1 MKRLWLDVVIKK
13 PWLVLLIGIVF
24 FVAAGMGG
32 KDLYFRGDYK
42 VFFGDDNPQLVAFEK
57 MQGIFNKN
65 ENANIII
72 APKSGDVFTPK
83 TLQLIKELTDDA
95 WQTPLSTRVDS
106 LSNYQHTWAQEDDLI
121 VEDLVL
127 DIDAM
132 TPQSM
137 ARAKDIA
144 TTEPNLVKRIVSA
157 SGEVTVISVTVRLPE
172 DDSPE
177 TAGQAA
183 QAVMDI
189 AKSITDLTDRY
200 KLKYPDH
207 DFYHTGIVF
216 MNNSFM
222 TEAQKDAMTLVPLMF
237 LMVIIILWLLLR
249 SFTGTFST
257 LVIIVISIAA
267 TMGISGWM
275 GFFLSTA
282 TVNVPTMVM
291 TLAVADCVH
300 VISSMLY
307 GMRQGQTKEEA
318 ISYSMNLNLMPIFI
332 TSVTT
337 AIGFLTLNFSD
348 VPILA
353 DLGNLTALGVMI
365 AFVLSVTLLPA
376 LLRLLPMKAVK
387 VSTDNS
393 GWIERLGDKV
403 IDNHKRLLPASL
415 VVMVLALTATFNNEV
430 NDVATAYFDE
440 STAFRQSTDFQQ
452 EKISGMSTID
462 FALYSDEPSGLN
474 APEMLT
480 SIDAFSDWL
489 RNQPEIDH
497 VLTISDTFKR
507 LNMNMHGDDKSFYRL
522 PDDRELAAQY
532 LLLYEMSLP
541 YGLDLNNQ
549 INMDKSA
556 TRMTAIL
563 QNLGS
568 VEFTEFEQRAQQ
580 WIDENTTNLRM
591 TAASP
596 SLMFAHIGQKNMS
609 SMLIGT
615 LLALVLISALLMFAL
630 RSWRLGVISLIPNLL
645 PAGIGF
651 GIWGMYSGEINM
663 GLSIVLSMT
672 LGIVVDDTVHFL
684 SKYQHAK
691 NEGKSTEE
699 SIRYSF
705 ASVGQALWITT
716 LVLAIGFSIL
726 AMSSFRLN
734 ADMGLLTAIIIV
746 AALVVDFL
754 FLPAFLLLLDK
765 KSDTQ
770 SNTKSDNQSQGKNHE
785 KTA

>member
-24 FVAAGMGG
+24 FVAASMGG
-32 KDLYFRGDYK
+32 KNLYFRGDYK
-42 VFFGDDNPQLVAFEK
+42 VFFGDENPQLVAFEK
-57 MQGIFNKN
+57 MQGVFNKN

-72 APKSGDVFTPK
+72 APKSGDVFNPR
-83 TLQLIKELTDDA
+83 TLQLIKELTDEA

-106 LSNYQHTWAQEDDLI
+106 LSNYQHTSAEEDDLI
-121 VEDLVL
+121 VEDLIL
-127 DIDAM
+127 DPSSM
-132 TPQSM
+132 TSESI
-137 ARAKDIA
+137 ARAKRIA
-144 TTEPNLVKRIVSA
+144 TNEPNLVKRIVSE
-157 SGEVTVISVTVRLPE
+157 SGEVGVISVTVRLPA

-183 QAVMDI
+183 QAVMEI

-207 DFYHTGIVF
+207 DFYHTGIVY

-222 TEAQKDAMTLVPLMF
+222 MEAKKDAMTLVPLMF
-237 LMVIIILWLLLR
+237 LMVIIILWVLLR
-249 SFTGTFST
+249 SFTGTFAT
-257 LVIIVISIAA
+257 LVVIVVSIAA

-307 GMRQGQTKEEA
+307 AMRQGQSKEEA
-318 ISYSMNLNLMPIFI
+318 ISYSMKLNLMPIFI

-348 VPILA
+348 VPVLA

-365 AFVLSVTLLPA
+365 AFVLAVTLLPA
-376 LLRLLPMKAVK
+376 LLRILPMRAIK
-387 VSTDNS
+387 VSSEKSN
-393 GWIERLGDKV
+393 WIERLGDKV

-415 VVMVLALTATFNNEV
+415 LVMVIALTATFNNDI

-440 STAFRQSTDFQQ
+440 TTAFRQSTDFQQ

-462 FALYSDEPSGLN
+462 FALYSNEASGLN
-474 APEMLT
+474 SPEMLN
-480 SIDAFSDWL
+480 SVDAFSQWL
-489 RNQPEIDH
+489 RSQPEIDH

-507 LNMNMHGDDKSFYRL
+507 LNMNMHGDDKSFYKL
-522 PDDRELAAQY
+522 PQDRELAAQY

-549 INMDKSA
+549 INIDKSA

-568 VEFTEFEQRAQQ
+568 VEFTEFEVRAHQ
-580 WIDENTTNLRM
+580 WIENNTTNIRM

-596 SLMFAHIGQKNMS
+596 NLMFAHIGQQNMS
-609 SMLIGT
+609 SMLMGT
-615 LLALVLISALLMFAL
+615 LLALVLISGLLVFAL

-663 GLSIVLSMT
+663 GLSVVLSMT
-672 LGIVVDDTVHFL
+672 LGIIVDDTVHFL
-684 SKYQHAK
+684 SKYQHART
-691 NEGKSTEE
+691 EGKSTEE

-716 LVLAIGFSIL
+716 LVLAVGFSIL

-746 AALVVDFL
+746 AALIVDFL

-765 KSDTQ
+765 NSDKKSEGV
-770 SNTKSDNQSQGKNHE
+770 SYE
-785 KTA
+785 KAA

>member
-24 FVAAGMGG
+24 FVAASMGG
-32 KDLYFRGDYK
+32 KNLYFRGDYK
-42 VFFGDDNPQLVAFEK
+42 VFFGDENPQLIAFEK

-72 APKSGDVFTPK
+72 APKSGDVFNPR
-83 TLQLIKELTDDA
+83 TLQLIKELTDEA

-106 LSNYQHTWAQEDDLI
+106 LSNYQHTWAEEDDLI

-127 DIDAM
+127 D
-132 TPQSM
+132 PGSM
-137 ARAKDIA
+137 SSESIARAKRIA
-144 TTEPNLVKRIVSA
+144 TAEPNLVKRIVSET
-157 SGEVTVISVTVRLPE
+157 GEVGVISVTVRLPA

-183 QAVMDI
+183 QAVMEI

-222 TEAQKDAMTLVPLMF
+222 IEAQKDAMTLVPLMF
-237 LMVIIILWLLLR
+237 LMVIVILWVLLR
-249 SFTGTFST
+249 SFTGTFAT
-257 LVIIVISIAA
+257 LVVIIVSIAA

-307 GMRQGQTKEEA
+307 GMRQGQSKEEA
-318 ISYSMNLNLMPIFI
+318 ISYSMKLNLMPIFI

-348 VPILA
+348 VPVLA

-376 LLRLLPMKAVK
+376 LLRLLPMRAIK
-387 VSTDNS
+387 VSSEKS

-415 VVMVLALTATFNNEV
+415 LVMVIALTATFNNDI

-440 STAFRQSTDFQQ
+440 TTAFRQSTDFQQ

-462 FALYSDEPSGLN
+462 FALYSNEASGLN
-474 APEMLT
+474 SPAMLK
-480 SIDAFSDWL
+480 SVDEFSQWL

-507 LNMNMHGDDKSFYRL
+507 LNMNMHGDDQSFYKL
-522 PDDRELAAQY
+522 PQDRELAAQY

-549 INMDKSA
+549 INIDKSA

-568 VEFTEFEQRAQQ
+568 VEFTEFEVRAQQ
-580 WIDENTTNLRM
+580 WIESNTTNIRM

-596 SLMFAHIGQKNMS
+596 NLMFAHIGQQNMS
-609 SMLIGT
+609 SMLMGT
-615 LLALVLISALLMFAL
+615 LLALVLISGLLVFAL

-663 GLSIVLSMT
+663 GLSVVLSMT
-672 LGIVVDDTVHFL
+672 LGIIVDDTVHFL

-691 NEGKSTEE
+691 TQGQSTKE

-716 LVLAIGFSIL
+716 LVLAVGFSIL

-746 AALVVDFL
+746 AALIVDFL
-754 FLPAFLLLLDK
+754 FLPAFLLLIDKDSDK
-765 KSDTQ
+765 KSDKKLEGV
-770 SNTKSDNQSQGKNHE
+770 SFE
-785 KTA
+785 KAA